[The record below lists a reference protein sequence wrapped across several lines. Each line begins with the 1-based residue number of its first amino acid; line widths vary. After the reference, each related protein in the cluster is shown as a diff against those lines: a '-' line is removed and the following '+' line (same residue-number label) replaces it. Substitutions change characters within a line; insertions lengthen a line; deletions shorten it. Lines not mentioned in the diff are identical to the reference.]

1 MAKLPASTRCEAL
14 RGNYFNWRGIMTA
27 NSGSFSKTNQP
38 KVGSKQGKRGRNKR
52 NLFLEALTRQSKTE
66 EDFYDLMVERA
77 FQEGDIYASKELLS
91 RLYPVPK
98 ATMPLVNFEF
108 PKGAKP
114 HEQAASVLEAIAGGE
129 IPSDIGSVFMQAI
142 KVMIDID
149 EYTDL
154 KERIHSIEESLGVTN
169 G

>member
-1 MAKLPASTRCEAL
+1 MAKSKT
-14 RGNYFNWRGIMTA
+14 
-27 NSGSFSKTNQP
+27 SFSKENQP
-38 KVGSKQGKRGRNKR
+38 AKGSGQGKHGKYKR
-52 NLFLEALTRQSKTE
+52 TLFLEALKRQSRTE

-154 KERIHSIEESLGVTN
+154 KERIRSIEESLGVTN